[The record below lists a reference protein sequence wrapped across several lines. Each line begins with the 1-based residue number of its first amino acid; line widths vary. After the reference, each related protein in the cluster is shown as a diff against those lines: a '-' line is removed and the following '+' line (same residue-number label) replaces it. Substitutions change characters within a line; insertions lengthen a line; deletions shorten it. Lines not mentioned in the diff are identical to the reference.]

1 MSKSPT
7 ITDNEADWLEN
18 PHAGSILASEF
29 MEPLGL
35 SPEALATALEVA
47 SARID
52 ALIDNRVPVD
62 GELDLRLGRYFG
74 ISEGFFLRL
83 QNSYVIEEAKRSAGG
98 AIDRIT
104 RRAA

>member
-7 ITDNEADWLEN
+7 ITDEDELLAN
-18 PHAGSILASEF
+18 PHAGDILASEF

-35 SPEALATALEVA
+35 SSKALALALEVLQD
-47 SARID
+47 RID

-83 QNSYVIEEAKRSAGG
+83 QNSYVIEEAKRVAGS